1 MHCDIKPAN
10 ILLTETQTAKIAD
23 FGLVY
28 KLGDT
33 DTWMHVSLAETFNVV
48 VSIQGFARHSRLRR
62 FLSVVASPELPE
74 LSSGDSGCQAEG

>member
-10 ILLTETQTAKIAD
+10 ILLTEAQTAEIAD

-28 KLGDT
+28 KLGET
-33 DTWMHVSLAETFNVV
+33 DTWMHVGLAETFNVV

-74 LSSGDSGCQAEG
+74 LSSGDSGLPG